1 MNKLSIV
8 GAGMVGEA
16 AAQIIAREEFCREL
30 ALIDVQGELAQGKAL
45 DVWQAAVESGS
56 DTRVYGGA
64 NAELLQGSDLV
75 VITAG
80 VPRKPGQSRQ
90 DVLSTNLPILDGI
103 MLNIKRHAPAAT
115 VLVVSNPVD
124 VLTYRA
130 WSLSGLG
137 RDKVFGQAGVLDTAR
152 MKCFIAEATGF
163 SARDITALVLGGHGD
178 SMVPLMRYCTV
189 GSVPLSHF
197 LSSQQIEQIVQRTR
211 QGGGV
216 NTLTV
221 HTNARSGPLAD
232 VQVRRALYQAI
243 NRDMLAERAYY
254 GFGDPARGPI
264 PAVIGW
270 ATDPEVDY
278 REELPFDPQAAA
290 EMLDAAGY
298 PVGADG
304 KRFSLD
310 LVYISGYGVLEA
322 ASNVIKANLA
332 EIGVDV
338 SIAGNDF
345 GLWSERTYTQHEFD
359 MSIVFYTSYQ
369 DPSIGVARVYICN
382 PDNVLFRNASG
393 ICDEE
398 VDAAFAEAGSV
409 PDLDARRAAFAK
421 AESKILDMMHSYP
434 LVDDPALH
442 FGRGDR
448 WDFSAAF
455 ENEPANWSLVKRI
468 GQ

>member
-30 ALIDVQGELAQGKAL
+30 TLIDVQGELAQGKAL

-56 DTRVYGGA
+56 DTRVTGGS

-103 MLNIKRHAPAAT
+103 MLDIKRHAPAAT

-152 MKCFIAEATGF
+152 MKTFIAEATGF
-163 SARDITALVLGGHGD
+163 SARDISALVLGGHGD

-211 QGGGV
+211 QGGGEILGLKKLGSACDAPGV
-216 NTLTV
+216 AIAQMVDAIANG
-221 HTNARSGPLAD
+221 RSRILPA
-232 VQVRRALYQAI
+232 VAI
-243 NRDMLAERAYY
+243 LEGEYGRTGIAMGVPCVLAE
-254 GFGDPARGPI
+254 
-264 PAVIGW
+264 
-270 ATDPEVDY
+270 E
-278 REELPFDPQAAA
+278 
-290 EMLDAAGY
+290 
-298 PVGADG
+298 
-304 KRFSLD
+304 
-310 LVYISGYGVLEA
+310 
-322 ASNVIKANLA
+322 
-332 EIGVDV
+332 
-338 SIAGNDF
+338 
-345 GLWSERTYTQHEFD
+345 
-359 MSIVFYTSYQ
+359 
-369 DPSIGVARVYICN
+369 GVARVIEL
-382 PDNVLFRNASG
+382 P
-393 ICDEE
+393 
-398 VDAAFAEAGSV
+398 
-409 PDLDARRAAFAK
+409 LDAQEQAMFDRSADQVVRDI
-421 AESKILDMMHSYP
+421 AEMN
-434 LVDDPALH
+434 AL
-442 FGRGDR
+442 
-448 WDFSAAF
+448 
-455 ENEPANWSLVKRI
+455 
-468 GQ
+468 